1 MSRLSLLLVVLGL
14 PLPGQVKITQSSD
27 RISVEIDGKPFTALF
42 VDAGVNKPYLHP
54 LRSASGKIVTRSFPM
69 EMVEGER
76 RDHPHHRGLWFA
88 HGDVNGID
96 YWTNE
101 DSQKRAITGRIAL
114 RKVSDLK
121 NGKKSGGFTAEFD
134 WLDPAGNPLLTE
146 TKRIVFQAE
155 PNLRT
160 IDFDITLEPA
170 GSKVTF
176 GDTKEGAFAIRLAA
190 GLEEDPKGAPASGK
204 RTGRM
209 VNAEGAM
216 GEKEVWGKRS
226 RWVDCFGEVDGEKLG
241 VAILDH
247 PANPRHPTYWH
258 VRGYGLF
265 AANPFGA
272 REFERDKT
280 KDGSLTL
287 ETGEVLRFRYRVIIH
302 PGDARSAGIPARWAA
317 YAKTK

>member
-1 MSRLSLLLVVLGL
+1 VVALGL
-14 PLPGQVKITQSSD
+14 PLAGQVKITQSSD
-27 RISVEIDGKPFTALF
+27 RISVDIDGKPFTALF
-42 VDAGVNKPYLHP
+42 VGAGANKPYLHP

-101 DSQKRAITGRIAL
+101 NSQKRAITGRIAL

-170 GSKVTF
+170 GSKVKF
-176 GDTKEGAFAIRLAA
+176 GDTKEGTFAMRLAA
-190 GLEEDPKGAPASGK
+190 GLEEDPKGAPGSPK

-209 VNAEGAM
+209 VNAEGAT
-216 GEKEVWGKRS
+216 GEREVWGKRS
-226 RWVDCFGEVDGEKLG
+226 RWVDYFGEVDGEKLG

-272 REFERDKT
+272 REFERDQT
-280 KDGSLTL
+280 KDGSLTI
-287 ETGEVLRFRYRVIIH
+287 EAGQKLRFRYRVIIH
-302 PGDARSAGIPARWAA
+302 PGDARSADIAARWAA
-317 YAKTK
+317 YGKTK